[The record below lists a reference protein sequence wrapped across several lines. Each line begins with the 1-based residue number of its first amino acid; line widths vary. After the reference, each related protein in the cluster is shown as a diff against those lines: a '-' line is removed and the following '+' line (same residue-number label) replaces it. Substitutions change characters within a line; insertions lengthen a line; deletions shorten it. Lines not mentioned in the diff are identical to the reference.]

1 MHRKNSNIPF
11 GKHGEDL
18 AAAYLQKNGYRILE
32 RNHRNKLGE
41 MDIIAE
47 EQGTICFVEVKTR
60 AGAKSGLP
68 FESIPF
74 WKQQKLAKT
83 ALWYLTANG
92 LLEKSAR
99 FDVVSVLE
107 NPASGLTEIQV
118 LKDAFEMPFR

>member
-1 MHRKNSNIPF
+1 MKNLNVPF
-11 GKHGEDL
+11 GKHGEEL
-18 AAAYLQKNGYRILE
+18 AAEYLKKNGYRILE

-47 EQGTICFVEVKTR
+47 EQGVICFVEVKAR
-60 AGAKSGLP
+60 AGATSGLP

-83 ALWYLTANG
+83 ALWYLTAHG
-92 LLEKSAR
+92 LLEQSAR
-99 FDVVSVLE
+99 FDVVSVLQD
-107 NPASGLTEIQV
+107 PAAGTAEVQL

>member
-1 MHRKNSNIPF
+1 MKNFNIPF
-11 GKHGEDL
+11 GKHGEEL
-18 AAAYLQKNGYRILE
+18 AAEYLKKNGYRILE
-32 RNHRNKLGE
+32 CNHRNKLGE

-47 EQGTICFVEVKTR
+47 EKGTVCFVEVKTR
-60 AGAKSGLP
+60 KGGKSGLP

-92 LLEKSAR
+92 LLDHNAR
-99 FDVVSVLE
+99 FDVVSVL
-107 NPASGLTEIQV
+107 PAPDSGLTEIQV